1 MPASRHPRTVVAS
14 GLLCCALILV
24 VLFTTPAAFRS
35 PAALV
40 VMGLIGTAAVLFQ
53 LKLRADLSARARR
66 GPLWLNVL
74 GILFAAAALF
84 PAALHLQ
91 SRLVESLALCAI
103 SSFAISSAVIL
114 HSFRRQSAKPE

>member
-1 MPASRHPRTVVAS
+1 MPASPHPRTVIAS

-40 VMGLIGTAAVLFQ
+40 TMGLIGTAAVLFQ
-53 LKLRADLSARARR
+53 LRFRGDLRASIRRA
-66 GPLWLNVL
+66 PLCFNLL

-84 PAALHLQ
+84 PAVLYVAP
-91 SRLVESLALCAI
+91 RLVETLALCSV
-103 SSFAISSAVIL
+103 SSFAISSAMIL
-114 HSFRRQSAKPE
+114 HSFRKQAAKPE